1 MDYGDRKETF
11 CFLFQVTIITMG
23 GGGGGYVFLV
33 VTANSVNIHDKL
45 FRMRNGIVDMK
56 GDISR

>member
-11 CFLFQVTIITMG
+11 CFLFQVTIITM
-23 GGGGGYVFLV
+23 GGGGYVFLV

>member
-11 CFLFQVTIITMG
+11 CFLFQVTTITMGG

-33 VTANSVNIHDKL
+33 VTAN
-45 FRMRNGIVDMK
+45 
-56 GDISR
+56 